1 VVKAGAFG
9 DSANNLSQRD
19 SSSIEKAD
27 SGAARIAGMRET
39 SADLQKQSVD
49 WFHRLQE
56 EELGIRRRHEPG
68 TPAGNR

>member
-1 VVKAGAFG
+1 MLKAGALG
-9 DSANNLSQRD
+9 DSANKLSQRN

-27 SGAARIAGMRET
+27 VETARIAGMRQA
-39 SADLQKQSVD
+39 SADLQKQSAD

-68 TPAGNR
+68 ALDR